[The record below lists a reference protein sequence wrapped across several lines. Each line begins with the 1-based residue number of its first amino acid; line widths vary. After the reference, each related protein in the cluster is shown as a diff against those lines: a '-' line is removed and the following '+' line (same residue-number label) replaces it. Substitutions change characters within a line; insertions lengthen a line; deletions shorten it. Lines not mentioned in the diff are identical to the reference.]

1 MRSRRRRRKRS
12 GRRRRRRPAE
22 EEDLAQRL
30 DGRNIAM
37 LVVYFARLRWLA
49 EVLPTK
55 TNAGRGGRAIFLC
68 VLPSPSVLALK

>member
-1 MRSRRRRRKRS
+1 
-12 GRRRRRRPAE
+12 
-22 EEDLAQRL
+22 
-30 DGRNIAM
+30 M

-68 VLPSPSVLALK
+68 VLPSASVLVLK

>member
-1 MRSRRRRRKRS
+1 
-12 GRRRRRRPAE
+12 
-22 EEDLAQRL
+22 L

-68 VLPSPSVLALK
+68 VPLRLRRQQ